1 MRAGASSCGKLGS
14 CLNSVICGCLQK
26 CHHSNLIFLS
36 EINFAAKNENLKRS
50 QKQQSAEYTAEQY
63 TMERAFAGAAGQGVL
78 FFYRCG
84 MGLSR
89 SVHNAQ
95 ELLPQAWTQ
104 DSAPVD
110 NALGSACRERYHA
123 YVGFV
128 SSKTGIDADAGLDV
142 DDPVSMQK
150 IVAAMSHME
159 NGKPALLSDVEK
171 GWNLSLG

>member
-1 MRAGASSCGKLGS
+1 MK
-14 CLNSVICGCLQK
+14 
-26 CHHSNLIFLS
+26 
-36 EINFAAKNENLKRS
+36 
-50 QKQQSAEYTAEQY
+50 YY
-63 TMERAFAGAAGQGVL
+63 
-78 FFYRCG
+78 
-84 MGLSR
+84 
-89 SVHNAQ
+89 
-95 ELLPQAWTQ
+95 
-104 DSAPVD
+104 
-110 NALGSACRERYHA
+110 A